1 MRGLIS
7 SGVYLRAFVSPSV
20 LSLAF
25 LDKHFEGMEEGR
37 YNLILMIDW
46 SQIVFAA
53 QGSKG

>member
-7 SGVYLRAFVSPSV
+7 FGVYLRAFVSPSV